1 MVAEECHFW
10 KGHVLV
16 LESPQPWPSIVKIIT
31 QKKSFLKLPW
41 GGVQPHYVAIAVIDG
56 SRWAKRFYKPG
67 NVMKLISSYFRDS
80 DKDRFHLTKNYYMS
94 GQLSWK

>member
-1 MVAEECHFW
+1 MERPCFSFGKSSAMAEHCQNNNT
-10 KGHVLV
+10 KK
-16 LESPQPWPSIVKIIT
+16 IVPKT
-31 QKKSFLKLPW
+31 TL